1 MAQLF
6 KNAARSA
13 LAAPIAAADTS
24 LTVDITTAD
33 LFPAANTGTDPVG
46 TVGKDWFKVVLEDV
60 NHNIEIVYV
69 RTRTLGSAV
78 MSNLQRGQEGTTA
91 ISFATGSVVGLRMTA
106 SDMQDAINLA
116 AQATTYGEDLLWAA
130 SVDAQV
136 TKLGSALQKQLVQ
149 AFTTAGTSTA
159 YTITPTPAI
168 TAYAANL
175 SFDVT
180 FNQTCG
186 LNPTLSISGVL
197 TPPNLVKQ
205 NPDGTYSNLA
215 AGDVV
220 ANHRSRVTLLSA
232 TQALVEKLPP
242 KFSAASADIASA
254 ATLDLTAVTGEIV
267 RVTGTTAT
275 TAVTMNNGQRVK
287 CIAVGAWPLTY
298 HATNLPVQ
306 GGASYTCSAGDM
318 IIFTKNGNGDLTIEV
333 IPKNGTILGLLPKA
347 NGGTGSTTG
356 PILRGHIDGLKLSP
370 AGASATMPIGAGE
383 ATDSTAAVMMTL
395 AAAINKTTA
404 AWAVGNNQGGL
415 DTGTIANSTW
425 YDFYEIMRPDTGV
438 VDVAFCVS
446 GNALTL
452 PANYTYKRII
462 GSGLTSE
469 IGQWVKIV
477 QKGNKFAFD
486 TPVLDFSGAGSATAA
501 LLTCSAPRGRKVNLF
516 LSVVVAIGGGAD
528 GGTYISDPDISDLA
542 PSVTVAPLASVVIYG
557 SLAGDKAGAQV
568 SCWTDTSARV
578 RHREL
583 NTQPLYI
590 ATLGWE
596 DLRGKDA

>member
-318 IIFTKNGNGDLTIEV
+318 IIFTKNGNGDLTIEGV
-333 IPKNGTILGLLPKA
+333 KKDGT
-347 NGGTGSTTG
+347 
-356 PILRGHIDGLKLSP
+356 PIFFP
-370 AGASATMPIGAGE
+370 AATE
-383 ATDSTAAVMMTL
+383 TL
-395 AAAINKTTA
+395 AGKVELATSAETVTGTDTERATHAAGVKAAIEA
-404 AWAVGNNQGGL
+404 
-415 DTGTIANSTW
+415 GT
-425 YDFYEIMRPDTGV
+425 
-438 VDVAFCVS
+438 
-446 GNALTL
+446 
-452 PANYTYKRII
+452 
-462 GSGLTSE
+462 
-469 IGQWVKIV
+469 
-477 QKGNKFAFD
+477 
-486 TPVLDFSGAGSATAA
+486 A
-501 LLTCSAPRGRKVNLF
+501 LLAVNLT
-516 LSVVVAIGGGAD
+516 ARAA
-528 GGTYISDPDISDLA
+528 GTTYFNVL
-542 PSVTVAPLASVVIYG
+542 PLV
-557 SLAGDKAGAQV
+557 
-568 SCWTDTSARV
+568 
-578 RHREL
+578 
-583 NTQPLYI
+583 NI
-590 ATLGWE
+590 ATLDTFTSATTTHSVNTAANFIAAVCVVSGTYRMSITTNVIGGNPTGYLSVRVNGVQVATTATFNMSDPATE
-596 DLRGKDA
+596 YTADFTAAAGDIVSVAFIYTAGAGGFSFSTPKFGTGATTTSVLPFVGLTAASY

>member
-1 MAQLF
+1 MTQLF
-6 KNAARSA
+6 KNVALSA
-13 LAAPIAAADTS
+13 LASSIGAADTS
-24 LTVDITTAD
+24 LTVDITKAD

-60 NHNIEIVYV
+60 NGNIEIVYV

-91 ISFATGSVVGLRMTA
+91 ISFAANSIVELRHTA
-106 SDMQDAINLA
+106 LDLQDAINLA
-116 AQATTYGEDLLWAA
+116 AQATTQGEDLLWAT

-136 TKLGSALQKQLVQ
+136 IKLGSALQKQLVQ
-149 AFTTAGTSTA
+149 AFTTSGTSTA

-186 LNPTLSISGVL
+186 LNPTFAVSGVL

-205 NPDGTYSNLA
+205 NPDGTYANLA

-220 ANHRSRVTLLSA
+220 ANHRSRVTLLSP

-254 ATLDLTAVTGEIV
+254 ATLNLTAVTGEIV
-267 RVTGTTAT
+267 RVTGTAAT

-287 CIAVGAWPLTY
+287 CVAVGAWPLTY
-298 HATNLPVQ
+298 HATNMPVQ
-306 GGASYTCSAGDM
+306 GGASYTCAAGDL

-333 IPKNGTILGLLPKA
+333 TPKSGTILGAILPKA

-370 AGASATMPIGAGE
+370 AGSSATMPVGAGE
-383 ATDSTAAVMMTL
+383 ATDSTAAVLMTL
-395 AAAINKTTA
+395 AAAINKTTS
-404 AWAVGNNQGGL
+404 AWAVGTNQGGL
-415 DTGTIANSTW
+415 DTGAIANSTW
-425 YDFYEIMRPDTGV
+425 YDFYLIYRSGTGV

-446 GNALTL
+446 GNTLAL
-452 PANYTYKRII
+452 PASYTHKRLI
-462 GSGLTSE
+462 GSGLTDGSA
-469 IGQWVKIV
+469 QWTKIIQRGDEFYLDV
-477 QKGNKFAFD
+477 
-486 TPVLDFSGAGSATAA
+486 PVLNLSAGTSTVGANVTLTVPTGRNVKAYVNATAINE
-501 LLTCSAPRGRKVNLF
+501 TMY
-516 LSVVVAIGGGAD
+516 LS
-528 GGTYISDPDISDLA
+528 SPDTSNAA
-542 PSVTVAPLASVVIYG
+542 PSSTAAPLTILFNTTATY
-557 SLAGDKAGAQV
+557 AGANV
-568 SCWTDTSARV
+568 EVWTDTSAQIRY
-578 RHREL
+578 RL
-583 NTQPLYI
+583 GTGNSGNI
-590 ATLGWE
+590 ATLGWK
-596 DLRGKDA
+596 DMRGRDA